1 MKNVLKLEELAQFAL
16 AVYAFYQWDMA
27 WWVFWALLLVPD
39 ISMLGYAVNP
49 RIGAYAYNLFHHKGV
64 AIAVG
69 LLGLYLN
76 ETSLQLAGL
85 ILFAHAAMDRM
96 FGYGLKYRDSFQN
109 THLGRNINFKI

>member
-1 MKNVLKLEELAQFAL
+1 MKNVLKLEEVAQFAL
-16 AVYAFYQWDMA
+16 AVYVFYQWDMA

-39 ISMLGYAVNP
+39 VSMLGYAVNT

-96 FGYGLKYRDSFQN
+96 FGYGLKYSDSFQN
-109 THLGRNINFKI
+109 THLGRIGKG